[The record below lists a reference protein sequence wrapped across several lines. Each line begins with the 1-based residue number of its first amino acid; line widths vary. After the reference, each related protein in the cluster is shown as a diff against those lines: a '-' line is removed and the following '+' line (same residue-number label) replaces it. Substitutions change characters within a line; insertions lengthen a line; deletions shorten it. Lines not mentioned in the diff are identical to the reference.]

1 MRALVVVACAL
12 ARAARAAVVTNG
24 AFRGATAQADFLD
37 TAAFCLQN
45 DPTGAI
51 CGSSNGVNVVVMSNW
66 DIAQVTS
73 LNGVF
78 KGATS
83 FNAAIGNWDTSKV
96 TDMTSTFEDASAFNQ
111 DISGWDTSKV
121 TITERMFKGAAS
133 FNQQIGSWNT
143 AALVDARNMFHGA
156 STFNGDISG
165 WDTSQVTVTWGMFNS
180 ASAFNQPIG
189 SWNTAN
195 VQFFHE
201 TFKDAAAFNQPIGNW
216 NTARATEMLRMF
228 DGAQVFDQP
237 IGNWITAS
245 VTGMNAMFRNARA
258 FNQDIGSWDTS
269 KVADVDAM
277 FHEAHAFNQDI
288 GKWNTASVTI
298 MNSMFENALAFNQ
311 NISSWN
317 TALVT
322 GMGSMFNGASAFTGT
337 GGMNWNTS
345 RVTMMEDMFMDAIAF
360 NGDLGP
366 WNVGAVTMMKQMFK
380 GATAFMGTNLRTWK
394 PPQSNLNQ
402 EMFKEMFMNAAAF
415 DSDITHWNVVDCG
428 TGNTC
433 DSTDTFN
440 GATAWLARFTRLD
453 TSSSL
458 DGPPSSWIPKTGV
471 AFVSSSDLRTA
482 VGNCL
487 ANDPTG
493 ACDCSK
499 SYELDCGAG
508 GHAAI
513 GDWNTAL
520 ITDMSNL
527 FDGFPNFNQNI
538 GNWNTSSVTLM
549 SAMFASAQA
558 FDQPIGAW
566 NTANVVDTEYMFRG
580 ATSFNQP
587 IGSWNTAKVTDT
599 QFMFS
604 GATSFNQ
611 PIGSWNME
619 SVTFMHRMF
628 EEATAF
634 NQPIGDWNISRCTLT
649 TWMFHKAES
658 FNQPVGNWNTAQVNG
673 MDGMFSHAKQFNQD
687 ISSWNTA
694 NVQNMLYTFNLAESF
709 DQPIG
714 NWNVRSVL
722 NMRSLFEG
730 AQAFNQDISNWNMEN
745 VEDAYGM
752 FKDAVAF
759 NQPIGSWNTAA
770 VTDMTY
776 MFSGASAF
784 TASLNSWNTS
794 NVVTMNSMFS
804 AASAFNGAINSWNT
818 AAVTDMTYM
827 FSGASAFNQDISAWN
842 TGRVTSLSYMFAY
855 TSAFDRPIGAWNTG
869 NVVNM
874 VSVFQVAQAF
884 NQNISAW
891 NTAQVTLMDEMFRH
905 AAVFNGDVSNWDT
918 SNVESMA
925 FMFANA
931 SAFNHPIGN
940 WNTAKVTNMNGMFND
955 ATSFV
960 QDIVGWT
967 VGTAV
972 SSISMFSGA
981 TAWKSLYRRSD
992 YSTNDDGPASAWK
1005 RPTYFV
1011 NSNDLRIAV
1020 TNCLTAV
1027 PDGTCDCA
1035 SSSVD
1040 CGAAFYLQMEDW
1052 DTSFVSDMSSLF
1064 TNQATFNKDISK
1076 WNTTAVT
1083 NTRAMFS
1090 GTNAFNIDIGGWN
1103 TSSVIDMSA
1112 MFENAQAFNQDITNW
1127 STGAVTDM
1135 SKMFRGALLFNYDIG
1150 SWNTGAVT
1158 SFSSMFQD
1166 ASAFAEPLPSG
1177 VSIGSWDTSSVRDMA
1192 YMFSGASAFTASLN
1206 SWNTSNVVTM
1216 NSMFSAASAFNGA
1229 INSWNTAAVT
1239 DMTYMFSGA
1248 SAFNQDIDAWNTMA
1262 VTYMTGM
1269 FYNAAL
1275 FNGNIA
1281 SWNTHNV
1288 VDMSHMF
1295 FGDANFVST
1304 SLSAWHVNQ
1313 VRTMKGMF
1321 EGAWGYNDDLRNW
1334 DVSSVT
1340 DISRMF
1346 FGATSF
1352 NGDVSTWNTAVVQN
1366 MSSTFEQATSFN
1378 RAISGWSV
1386 GAVSDFTSMFK
1397 SATSFSQDISSWNTT
1412 SALTMES
1419 MFAGAVRFNS
1429 NVGGW
1434 TTSKVRNMANMFK
1447 NVSDFTGGGVESWNT
1462 QAVTDM
1468 SFMFSGARDFRVQT
1482 NTLSWSTSSVTDMQ
1496 SMFSQ
1501 CMHFDADLSGWDTS
1515 LVTSM
1520 AYMFN
1525 EASTFNSGNGTMLW
1539 STGQV
1544 QDMNFMFANAYAFDR
1559 NIASWS
1565 VQSVRTMDSMFI
1577 NNPIFKT
1584 DITGWSTPNI
1594 VSAVNMFSNVTYW
1607 ALMFTP
1613 GGVIDGPPSNF
1624 VQECTDS
1631 VGVYASVVNNCIIE
1645 GECPF
1650 PERCAVGNE
1659 YCVQGS
1665 TGFLCRACQEGYYK
1679 SGTMCLE
1686 CPDNSALSAGIAAV
1700 FVVLAGLVGFKAA
1713 EALGAVSTNM
1723 IKKIVET
1730 LQFFSISFSVE
1741 IDLWPLPVLNFAD
1754 WIKAFDFN
1762 IEFLA
1767 PECAGANISWPQIF
1781 WAGTLTIPCCMAAL
1795 FFLRDRY
1802 ALYYYNKTVLSIV
1815 SETDGERTMYW
1826 IRRPGFLYGERKTCK
1841 SESGDR
1847 VVKELQ
1853 RQYKLRATLRV
1864 FGTLCMTILYLPICR
1879 LCLQSFDCIEYG
1891 SDTKQVLEHDIDV
1904 DCEATAHLIR
1914 QVVATGILA
1923 FVGIG
1928 LPIYVILKVR
1938 SIRLDGKLDDAR
1950 TLDGWGALY
1959 DLYRREQLEEADRL
1973 EIAQVTKSATLRASM
1988 RASDAAA
1995 ASPEDGSMPKS
2006 DEGVKSLAQSTS
2018 LKKSVR
2024 RATSF
2029 KVDEETQTAV
2039 NEIEQEQRE
2048 ADEHA
2053 SLDEEQPQEA
2063 VAEPKKKKRST
2074 FGASKSLIRRLKV
2087 SRSIKAR
2094 ERAKSMR
2101 WLDRLALYYLAVEM
2115 GQKLG
2120 VLVAGSS
2127 NVAADISIYGLVFV
2141 HWFSSIFVIVCQP
2154 WRIITLGLGKYQ
2166 LRNAL
2171 NKTESIA
2178 SFLQGGVPLIGYGF
2192 AQDSSLSS
2200 VSTGFIMTIIALL
2213 LSVRVFFLISE
2224 RLATKRDKWN
2234 FEKEPEETARQVHR
2248 SFVELGKDG
2257 RIVSIYALKA
2267 KVTVKRRKVRARLEA
2282 TRDAM
2287 LTRVQH
2293 MKESDDCDDEQVAC
2307 LLGIANEMA
2316 TIVNLCTVQPL
2327 PGHRDVDE
2335 QIQRASSALEEIMTS
2350 ANRVYQQRLK
2360 EITSGALFL
2369 VLRVH
2374 AYDRVLKMLDEDML
2388 EYARAECVNELVN
2401 LGVEVVALEDE
2412 QALLPE
2418 GFGNQELNA
2427 TLLRVQD
2434 EQYGPSLAQAAGMDD
2449 TNGVVETLNALNEV
2463 VVRHEAWRDAC
2474 IELFSHPETEPLIGD
2489 EVKAN
2494 KELLQRAID
2503 FLLTHEAYLI
2513 NAFEVLAR
2521 EWKVLFKTYGRVK
2534 YSMVLE
2540 EMTNFAVQ
2548 AIQSDDEASI
2558 APALDNYVEDFVTWC
2573 SESSASIAQ
2582 CGFSKRALSV
2592 ANAAHA
2598 SLEILALKTSK
2609 KLRNQAMKQARKR
2622 TRKPG
2627 FFGGLFRSG
2636 ATPKAPEAFAAAPS
2650 AVEPPPE
2657 TSQPSSEME
2666 SDTDIFDV
2674 EDDVSASIVEAA
2686 VTAEP
2691 EPLEPSRSLDRR
2703 GRSFN
2708 RSFGSSL

>member
-1 MRALVVVACAL
+1 MRAWGSGTTEAVRAMRALVVVACAL

-121 TITERMFKGAAS
+121 TITERMFKNAAS

-165 WDTSQVTVTWGMFNS
+165 WDTSQVTVTWGMFNG

-195 VQFFHE
+195 VQFFHDA
-201 TFKDAAAFNQPIGNW
+201 FKDAAAFNQPIGNW

-245 VTGMNAMFRNARA
+245 VTGMNGMFRNARA

-269 KVADVDAM
+269 KVTNVDAM

-322 GMGSMFNGASAFTGT
+322 GMGSMFNGASAYTGT

-428 TGNTC
+428 TVNPC
-433 DSTDTFN
+433 DSNSTDTFN
-440 GATAWLARFTRLD
+440 GATAWLARFTRFD

-458 DGPPSSWIPKTGV
+458 DGPPSLWIPKTGV

-493 ACDCSK
+493 ACNCSK

-527 FDGFPNFNQNI
+527 FAGFPNFNQNI

-604 GATSFNQ
+604 GASSFNQ

-714 NWNVRSVL
+714 NWSVRSVL

-818 AAVTDMTYM
+818 AAVT
-827 FSGASAFNQDISAWN
+827 N
-842 TGRVTSLSYMFAY
+842 
-855 TSAFDRPIGAWNTG
+855 
-869 NVVNM
+869 
-874 VSVFQVAQAF
+874 
-884 NQNISAW
+884 
-891 NTAQVTLMDEMFRH
+891 
-905 AAVFNGDVSNWDT
+905 
-918 SNVESMA
+918 
-925 FMFANA
+925 
-931 SAFNHPIGN
+931 
-940 WNTAKVTNMNGMFND
+940 
-955 ATSFV
+955 
-960 QDIVGWT
+960 
-967 VGTAV
+967 
-972 SSISMFSGA
+972 
-981 TAWKSLYRRSD
+981 
-992 YSTNDDGPASAWK
+992 
-1005 RPTYFV
+1005 
-1011 NSNDLRIAV
+1011 
-1020 TNCLTAV
+1020 
-1027 PDGTCDCA
+1027 
-1035 SSSVD
+1035 
-1040 CGAAFYLQMEDW
+1040 
-1052 DTSFVSDMSSLF
+1052 
-1064 TNQATFNKDISK
+1064 
-1076 WNTTAVT
+1076 
-1083 NTRAMFS
+1083 
-1090 GTNAFNIDIGGWN
+1090 
-1103 TSSVIDMSA
+1103 
-1112 MFENAQAFNQDITNW
+1112 
-1127 STGAVTDM
+1127 
-1135 SKMFRGALLFNYDIG
+1135 
-1150 SWNTGAVT
+1150 
-1158 SFSSMFQD
+1158 
-1166 ASAFAEPLPSG
+1166 
-1177 VSIGSWDTSSVRDMA
+1177 
-1192 YMFSGASAFTASLN
+1192 
-1206 SWNTSNVVTM
+1206 
-1216 NSMFSAASAFNGA
+1216 
-1229 INSWNTAAVT
+1229 
-1239 DMTYMFSGA
+1239 MTYMFSGA

-1321 EGAWGYNDDLRNW
+1321 EGAMGYNDDLRNW

-1679 SGTMCLE
+1679 SGTMCLK

-1891 SDTKQVLEHDIDV
+1891 SDMKQVLEHDIDV

-2074 FGASKSLIRRLKV
+2074 FGASSSLIRRLKV